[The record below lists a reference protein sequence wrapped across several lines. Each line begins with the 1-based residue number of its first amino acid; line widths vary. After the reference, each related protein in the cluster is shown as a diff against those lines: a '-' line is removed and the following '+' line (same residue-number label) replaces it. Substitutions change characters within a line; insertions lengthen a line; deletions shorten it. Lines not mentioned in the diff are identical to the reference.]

1 MSSTDIPELHIP
13 NLVISPGNP
22 KSSTGSLLRSTA
34 AVLSLVN
41 PQVDISFPTTD
52 KSGSKKALELLDRLS
67 LFFVH
72 GSHADVVAISAQ
84 VTAEVLDTHLA
95 VDDDDDDD
103 ESTMSTPNVKRSSM
117 ELSIGHN
124 SAVAEPQPNT
134 KE

>member
-1 MSSTDIPELHIP
+1 MSSTDIPELNIAD
-13 NLVISPGNP
+13 LAISQENP
-22 KSSTGSLLRSTA
+22 HSSTGSLLRSTA

-52 KSGSKKALELLDRLS
+52 KSGSKKSLELLDRLS

-103 ESTMSTPNVKRSSM
+103 ESNMSISNAKRRSM

-124 SAVAEPQPNT
+124 STVAEPQPNT
-134 KE
+134 NE